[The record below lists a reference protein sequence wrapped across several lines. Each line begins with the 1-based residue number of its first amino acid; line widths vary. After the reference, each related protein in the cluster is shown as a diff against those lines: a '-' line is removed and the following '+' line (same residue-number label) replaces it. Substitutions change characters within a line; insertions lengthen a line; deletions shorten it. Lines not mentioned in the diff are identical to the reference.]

1 MECARYVLNEEAFI
15 ANWTTTV
22 QNAALQWKKNPI
34 SALSKERRC
43 ARIGRLKTMTFTVR
57 TAAPWVA
64 DRRLYHPESANALC
78 VEEEAGG
85 GEVSSSVK

>member
-1 MECARYVLNEEAFI
+1 MRKVCPKCGSVYCELDNYCTKCGI
-15 ANWTTTV
+15 A
-22 QNAALQWKKNPI
+22 LEKNPI

-43 ARIGRLKTMTFTVR
+43 ARIGCLKTMTFTVR
-57 TAAPWVA
+57 TAAPWGA
-64 DRRLYHPESANALC
+64 DRRLYYPESANALC